1 MDRYT
6 EALTN
11 LSPVA
16 WIVAALVILVVGSLW
31 YSPFMFGKSWARHTG
46 IRPHDIHPS
55 DVRRSYIFAVF
66 SALFLSYLLGIV
78 ASHATSVPALAASVV
93 FIWVFVMIEQFNS
106 FVWERAAFALFLI
119 NALRSLAALAAAAL
133 THHLFEVL

>member
-1 MDRYT
+1 MDHYT

-16 WIVAALVILVVGSLW
+16 WLVAALVMIVVGSLW

-46 IRPHDIHPS
+46 IRPHDLHPG
-55 DVRRSYIFAVF
+55 DVRRSYLFAIF

-78 ASHATSVPALAASVV
+78 ASHATTLPALILSVV

-106 FVWERAAFALFLI
+106 FIWERAAFALFLI
-119 NALRSLAALAAAAL
+119 NAFRSLAALTAGAL